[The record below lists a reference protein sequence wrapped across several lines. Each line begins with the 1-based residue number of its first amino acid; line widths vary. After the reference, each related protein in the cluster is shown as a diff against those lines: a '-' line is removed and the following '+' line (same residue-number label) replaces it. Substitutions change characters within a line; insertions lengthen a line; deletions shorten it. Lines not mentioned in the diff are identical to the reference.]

1 MPRTFTLAQLKT
13 RLDEMTDTE
22 NDTHLSA
29 NEKYAIIASA
39 CAETWDKLI
48 SSGLGEQYVTSV
60 SFSSVAGQ
68 QEYALGTIV
77 SAGDFYK
84 VASIAVTEST
94 GRNRV
99 LPKLN
104 PAEVYAYQPPQ
115 GAYTLKLHYIPCA
128 PTFKTAGNFN
138 TALTFDGISGWE
150 EHALNV
156 AAITVK
162 NKREEDPSV
171 FMRRKAELE
180 ERIQAMANTDWS
192 EPPRVTRRHG
202 RNRVSIYSSSS
213 PIVGWMPRGSKIEL
227 FERALPWLG

>member
-1 MPRTFTLAQLKT
+1 MSRSFTLAQLKT

-22 NDTHLSA
+22 NDTHLSE

-39 CAETWDKLI
+39 CAETWDKVI
-48 SSGLGEQYVTSV
+48 SSGLSEQYVVPVT
-60 SFSSVAGQ
+60 FSSVAGQ
-68 QEYALGTIV
+68 QEYSLSSIV

-84 VASIAVTEST
+84 VASLAVTEST

-104 PAEVYAYQPPQ
+104 PAEVYSYQPPQ
-115 GAYTLKLHYIPCA
+115 SVYTLKLHYIPAA
-128 PTFKTAGNFN
+128 PTFKTAGVFD

-150 EHALNV
+150 EHALNT
-156 AAITVK
+156 AAVTVK

-171 FMRRKAELE
+171 FLRRKAELE

-192 EPPRVTRRHG
+192 EPARVTRRNG
-202 RNRVSIYSSSS
+202 RNRGSIYTTSS
-213 PIVGWMPRGSKIEL
+213 PIVGWLPRGSKIEL
-227 FERALPWLG
+227 FERSVPWLV